1 MSASNSNQDATLLQ
15 PDLAKQ
21 YDFAENT
28 CSCSNEVV
36 VISPS
41 RFTVARQKLMT
52 YYEDVLGLIG
62 NTPLVRLNRLNKG
75 LKPLILAKMENLN
88 PGFSVKDRIGI
99 SMIQAAEREGKLK
112 PGGTIVEATS
122 GNTGIGLALAAS
134 VKGYK
139 CIFVMTD
146 KASVEKSRYLKAL
159 GADVV
164 ITPVSAKPGTP
175 DHYVSTARRIAAETP
190 NSFYPDQYS
199 HPANPEAHYRTT
211 GPELWKQTD
220 GKITHF
226 VSGIGTGGTISGA
239 GKYLKEKNPGIQV
252 IGADPFGS
260 IYKTVKETG
269 QVPETTPYL
278 VEGIGQEVLPGNA
291 HLEYVD
297 LVMNITD
304 AESFETAR
312 QLGRVE
318 GIFCGGST
326 GTNCAAALRLAKDL
340 DDTGIIVFIV
350 CDTGEHYLTKFH
362 SDEWMKEK
370 RLLEPQKITAGL
382 ICETKGARSPKTL
395 VVVGPDDRV
404 AAALALMNELG
415 LTQIPVLKDGES
427 VGSLR
432 ENHVLSKVFNDRDLL
447 ESPVSNLMDKG
458 FPTVDVDADV
468 NVVTRKLRA
477 SPAVLIEEYGRIT
490 GIITRHDVLDMTGN
504 DGN

>member
-1 MSASNSNQDATLLQ
+1 MN
-15 PDLAKQ
+15 
-21 YDFAENT
+21 
-28 CSCSNEVV
+28 
-36 VISPS
+36 
-41 RFTVARQKLMT
+41 

-62 NTPLVRLNRLNKG
+62 HTPLVKLNRLNKG

-99 SMIQAAEREGKLK
+99 SMIEAAERARLLK

-122 GNTGIGLALAAS
+122 GNTGIGLAIAAS

-146 KASVEKSRYLKAL
+146 KASVEKARYLKAL

-164 ITPVSAKPGTP
+164 ITPVSAKPGTA

-190 NSFYPDQYS
+190 NSCYPDPYS

-211 GPELWKQTD
+211 GPELWEQTE

-226 VSGIGTGGTISGA
+226 VSGIGTGGTISGT
-239 GKYLKEKNPGIQV
+239 GRYLKEKNPNIKI

-260 IYKTVKETG
+260 IYKTYKETG
-269 QVPETTPYL
+269 KIPEATPYL
-278 VEGIGQEVLPGNA
+278 VEGIGQEVLPANA
-291 HLEYVD
+291 HMQYVD
-297 LVMNITD
+297 EVMNIID
-304 AESFETAR
+304 AESFDTAR

-326 GTNCAAALRLAKDL
+326 GTNCAAALRLARDL
-340 DDTGIIVFIV
+340 DENAIIVFIV
-350 CDTGEHYLTKFH
+350 CDTGEHYLSKFH

-370 RLLEPQKITAGL
+370 RLLAPQRITAGL
-382 ICETKGARSPKTL
+382 ICETKGARSPKDL
-395 VVVGPDDRV
+395 VTVAPNERV
-404 AAALALMNELG
+404 AAALAKMNEMG
-415 LTQIPVLKDGES
+415 LTQIPVLADGKS

-432 ENHVLSKVFNDRDLL
+432 EAHLLSKAFNQRDLL
-447 ESPVSNLMDKG
+447 EAPVSEVMDKS
-458 FPTVDVDADV
+458 FPIVDVDDDV
-468 NVVTRKLRA
+468 NLVTRKLRTN
-477 SPAVLIEEYGRIT
+477 PAVLIEEYGRIT
-490 GIITRHDVLDMTGN
+490 GIITRHDMLDTTGG

>member
-1 MSASNSNQDATLLQ
+1 MS
-15 PDLAKQ
+15 
-21 YDFAENT
+21 
-28 CSCSNEVV
+28 
-36 VISPS
+36 S
-41 RFTVARQKLMT
+41 RFKISLARRTPNMNYRQS
-52 YYEDVLGLIG
+52 VLELIG
-62 NTPLVRLNRLNKG
+62 NTPLVKIDRISKG

-99 SMIQAAEREGKLK
+99 SMINAAEHEGKLK

-122 GNTGIGLALAAS
+122 GNTGIGLAIAAS

-159 GADVV
+159 GADVI

-211 GPELWKQTD
+211 GPELWEQTE

-226 VSGIGTGGTISGA
+226 VSGIGTGGTISGT
-239 GKYLKEKNPGIQV
+239 GRFLKEKNPNVKV

-260 IYKTVKETG
+260 IYKTYKETG
-269 QVPETTPYL
+269 KVPETTPYL

-291 HLEYVD
+291 HLQYVD
-297 LVMNITD
+297 EVININD
-304 AESFETAR
+304 HDSFETAR
-312 QLGRVE
+312 QLSRVE

-326 GTNCAAALRLAKDL
+326 GTNCAAALRIARDL
-340 DDTGIIVFIV
+340 DESAIIVFVV

-382 ICETKGARSPKTL
+382 IGETKSKAAPAELISVAPNDL
-395 VVVGPDDRV
+395 VS
-404 AAALALMNELG
+404 AALAMMNEKG
-415 LTQIPVLKDGES
+415 LTQIPVLDQGKP

-432 ENHVLSKVFNDRDLL
+432 ESHLLTRVFNDRDLL
-447 ESPVSNLMDKG
+447 EATVREVMEKS
-458 FPTVDVDADV
+458 FPTVDVDDDINLV
-468 NVVTRKLRA
+468 SRKLRT
-477 SPAVLIEEYGRIT
+477 SQAVLIEEYGRIT
-490 GIITRHDVLDMTGN
+490 GIITRLDLLDMSDNGN
-504 DGN
+504 